1 MALMAAQATMPAWRQ
16 VHALAVRELPEDGH
30 ERATHHWV
38 AETVARVLALPYA
51 GLAGPGE
58 RDTASYFVPDETLDV
73 ATAAALGI
81 AGSEQLLG
89 GVVPFP
95 FLATKVIAHPLVPAA
110 QVAIAGWDDA
120 LAQALAADTLPGYS
134 AFCGEDAVRA
144 YTLLRRAGRVRLKLP
159 TGVGGRGQWLLQDE
173 ADLHDALATLPE
185 DYLPRH
191 GVVLEIHL
199 ARLTT
204 FSVGEVELPGRS
216 IAYHGTQVSTPDR
229 DGRQVYGGSDLHVT
243 RGSLAQLQDAALPAA
258 ARHAVR
264 AAHAFDRKLR
274 EAFPQAALSR
284 RNYDVAYGED
294 AAGRTHCGVLEQSW
308 RVGGATPAEL
318 AAFEAFAL
326 DPALT
331 CVHAAT
337 RELHGQPAPAGA
349 RVYYDGDDPRV
360 GPLVKYLTVSA
371 A

>member
-1 MALMAAQATMPAWRQ
+1 MALMAVQVKTPAWRQ

-38 AETVARVLALPYA
+38 ADTVARLLALPYA
-51 GLAGPGE
+51 GLAGPDE
-58 RDTASYFVPDETLDV
+58 RDAASYFVPDDTLDAV
-73 ATAAALGI
+73 AAAALGI
-81 AGSEQLLG
+81 SGSEQLLG

-95 FLATKVIAHPLVPAA
+95 FVATKVIAHPLVPGA

-120 LAQALAADTLPGYS
+120 LAQAVAADTLPGYS
-134 AFCGEDAVRA
+134 AFCTEDAVRA
-144 YTLLRRAGRVRLKLP
+144 YTLLRAAGQVRLKLP

-173 ADLHDALATLPE
+173 AGLHAALATLSE

-191 GVVLEIHL
+191 GVVLETHL
-199 ARLTT
+199 VHLTT
-204 FSVGEVELPGRS
+204 FSVGEVALPGRS

-229 DGRQVYGGSDLHVT
+229 EGRQVYGGSDLQVV
-243 RGSLAQLQDAALPAA
+243 RGSLAQLQQGELPPAE
-258 ARHAVR
+258 RQAVR

-274 EAFPQAALSR
+274 QAFPQAALSR

-294 AAGRTHCGVLEQSW
+294 AAGRMHCGVLEQSW

-318 AAFEAFAL
+318 AAFEAFAR
-326 DPALT
+326 DPAVT
-331 CVHAAT
+331 RVHAAT

-349 RVYYDGDDPRV
+349 RLYYAGDDPRL
-360 GPLVKYLTVSA
+360 GPLVKFLTVSA